1 MQNFNFLLS
10 SPINQNFN
18 YNPYSY
24 AKPMMNYDSNPILK
38 NPNIFYAVVSKA
50 ISMSF
55 KIYET

>member
-24 AKPMMNYDSNPILK
+24 VKPMMNYGSNPISK
-38 NPNIFYAVVSKA
+38 NSTIFYAVVTKA
-50 ISMSF
+50 ISTSF